1 MTTRTRV
8 LLAVLIGALA
18 LGACTSPTPTP
29 PLSVTPSAVSSASPI
44 PTPDLSG
51 TRKDAADTV
60 VKYRALIDELR
71 QQYKPDVSRL
81 ATLARGKAYEKWS
94 FTLQDDFVNG
104 YHQTGT
110 TSVVV
115 LETGSGPLAYQW
127 LITACLDMTRADI
140 VDKNGKTT
148 LTERPGKKT
157 VIYTVEEDTKLA
169 QWFVMAEEVTTA
181 C

>member
-8 LLAVLIGALA
+8 LLAVLICALTV
-18 LGACTSPTPTP
+18 GACTSPTP
-29 PLSVTPSAVSSASPI
+29 PLSVTPSASVSSASPT

-81 ATLARGKAYEKWS
+81 ATVARGSAYEKWR

-110 TSVVV
+110 TSVNV
-115 LETGSGPLAYQW
+115 LATGSGSFAYQW
-127 LITACLDMTRADI
+127 VITACLDMTRGDI